1 MAFSDPQSVTIGA
14 DTISLPRVSSGS
26 GNGGFS
32 SADGATALTIQNAY
46 GKRIRRTIAL
56 TTKKLTSDPLVPSN
70 NVAVN
75 MMGRVILDVPVQGF
89 TPQEQVDALVALFTE
104 LTKATNANLLKFVGG
119 EA

>member
-14 DTISLPRVSSGS
+14 ATVSLPRVSSGS
-26 GNGGFS
+26 GNGGFTS
-32 SADGATALTIQNAY
+32 NDGSTALTIQNAY

-56 TTKKLTSDPLVPSN
+56 ASKKLTADPLVPSN

-75 MMGRVILDVPVQGF
+75 MMARIVLDVPVQGF
-89 TPQEQVDALVALFTE
+89 TPQEQVDLLAALFTE
-104 LTKATNANLLKFVGG
+104 LTKDSSANAIKFVGG